1 MCNLHLVLGDKQIRR
16 QDWDNRP
23 LPGKE
28 RRKGGTGHT
37 AEPRLP
43 PQDRVFLK
51 SGSWGEWAWE
61 DHGQRLRGREKRL
74 WNGQTKLGR
83 RSWKNGSSESKSGIS
98 KEWRRGCQGLGKI
111 WAPRHPGLLGRAVY
125 TRQLMWQ
132 MGYLANQTFVILFP
146 ANWLLANW
154 FFFPPNTIILKERS
168 YRGL

>member
-1 MCNLHLVLGDKQIRR
+1 MCSLHLVLGDKQIRR

-37 AEPRLP
+37 AEPRLL

-51 SGSWGEWAWE
+51 SGSRGEWAWE

-74 WNGQTKLGR
+74 WNGQMKLGR

-98 KEWRRGCQGLGKI
+98 KEWRRGSQGLGRI
-111 WAPRHPGLLGRAVY
+111 WAPRHPWPPGTCSLYQTTDV
-125 TRQLMWQ
+125 
-132 MGYLANQTFVILFP
+132 ANGVFGKSDIHDFVSSKLTF
-146 ANWLLANW
+146 
-154 FFFPPNTIILKERS
+154 
-168 YRGL
+168 G